1 MPTLRSLR
9 SVPRYQLIED
19 PLRESFV
26 VELTD
31 CKFTGR
37 NTHYPNCLIQTADT
51 LVNPYDERVMSLQR
65 DSFYDGD
72 QWEAPDVTV
81 ITDIYEKHPVY
92 FFTYNVDNYFHFLY
106 DTLPYL
112 AGYFMLKQTIP
123 DLVLLLN
130 TSHPTKQRLPPFV
143 GEMLRL
149 LKVRWNFVD
158 EFTVYSKV
166 YISSSL
172 THGGKSNVQ
181 PSESAHTV
189 WQRLA
194 AAVPE
199 SVRPTPKRFY
209 ISRRTW
215 VHNQTENLGTNY
227 TTRRCCENEDAV
239 VKLLESYGI
248 EEVFMELLTTEQKIQ
263 YCKNAELIVGVVG
276 GGMCNLLF
284 SPCSIT
290 KALCFNTPYFLDIN
304 QRFKYSMD
312 HTCLTISECSTHSP
326 YVGKIPLYSRV
337 KITKPGH
344 SMNGCVGEVNKILT
358 PTKVTLQL
366 SSNDVAGFSQDFPML
381 EEIFEESEIQPL
393 DKGLNSP
400 YTIDL
405 TIVEQNLK
413 QLLAVD

>member
-1 MPTLRSLR
+1 MPALRSLR
-9 SVPRYQLIED
+9 SLPRFQLVED
-19 PLRESFV
+19 PIRESFL
-26 VELTD
+26 VEITD
-31 CKFTGR
+31 CTFTGR
-37 NTHYPNCLIQTADT
+37 NTHYPNCLISTGNT

-65 DSFYDGD
+65 DSFYNGD
-72 QWEAPDVTV
+72 QWETPDVTMV
-81 ITDIYEKHPVY
+81 TDIYETTPVY

-123 DLVLLLN
+123 DLTLLLN

-149 LKVRWNFVD
+149 LNVRWKFVD

-166 YISSSL
+166 FISSSF
-172 THGGKSNVQ
+172 THGGKSNAP
-181 PSESAHTV
+181 PSDLTYTV
-189 WQRLA
+189 WRKLA
-194 AAVPE
+194 DAVSEP
-199 SVRPTPKRFY
+199 VAPTPKRFY

-215 VHNQTENLGTNY
+215 VHNQTDNLGTNY
-227 TTRRCCENEDAV
+227 TTRRCCENEDQV
-239 VKLLESYGI
+239 VNLLASYGI

-284 SPCSIT
+284 SPPIT

-304 QRFKYSMD
+304 QRFKYSME
-312 HTCLTISECSTHSP
+312 HTDLLISECSTHSP
-326 YVGKIPLYSRV
+326 YPGKIPLYSRV
-337 KITKPGH
+337 KVNKPGH
-344 SMNGCVGEVNKILT
+344 SLNGCIGEVNRILT
-358 PTKVTLQL
+358 PTMVTVQL
-366 SSNDVAGFSQDFPML
+366 SSNDVAGFSQDFPMS
-381 EEIFEESEIQPL
+381 EEIFEDTEVQPL

-413 QLLAVD
+413 QLLGVV